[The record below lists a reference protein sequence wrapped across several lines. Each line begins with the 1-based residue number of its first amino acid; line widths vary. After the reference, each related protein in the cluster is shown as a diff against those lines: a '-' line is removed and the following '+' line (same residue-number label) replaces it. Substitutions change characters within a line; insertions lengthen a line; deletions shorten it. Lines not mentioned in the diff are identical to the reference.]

1 MSTRV
6 IICAVCILVATAT
19 SHLARADG
27 DAGADA
33 SALAFEAG
41 ASEPVTDADAGDA
54 SDGDVDESVLPTEDG
69 SDAGLDAT
77 LPDGGDSVITGGS
90 PASDAL
96 VADASDASSAPASV
110 PDLDLPGESCS
121 FANSAPPSI
130 ATIAGLS
137 VAPVAMLSRRRNRRS

>member
-1 MSTRV
+1 MFTRV
-6 IICAVCILVATAT
+6 IICSVCILATSAT

-33 SALAFEAG
+33 RALAFEAG
-41 ASEPVTDADAGDA
+41 ASEPLADADAGDT

-69 SDAGLDAT
+69 SDVGGDAT
-77 LPDGGDSVITGGS
+77 SPDGGDSVIADGS

-121 FANSAPPSI
+121 VANSAPPSI

-137 VAPVAMLSRRRNRRS
+137 VALVAMLSRRRNRRS